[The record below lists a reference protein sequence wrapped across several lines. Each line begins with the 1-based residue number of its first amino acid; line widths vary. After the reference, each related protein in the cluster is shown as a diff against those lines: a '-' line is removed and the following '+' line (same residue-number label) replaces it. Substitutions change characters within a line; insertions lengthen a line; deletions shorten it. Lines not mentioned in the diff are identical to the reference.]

1 MKSLLLLEDD
11 QNLGQTLKERLAQE
25 GYRVIWSENIAQA
38 RAALLENEFD
48 LILLDV
54 GLPDGTGFD
63 FAREIRESRPYPFL
77 FITAQNS
84 AESRLKG
91 YDLGAEEY
99 IPKPFHLRELLM
111 RIRHVLKDHVAI
123 HKLHVDSMIIDFDS
137 MSIINQEGGTQSLPL
152 KDFQVLKL
160 LIERSPAVL
169 SRDDILNQ
177 VWGEER
183 FPSNRSVDNVILR
196 VRQALGVRGPE
207 LIRSIRGVGY
217 QWKVEGEDNG

>member
-1 MKSLLLLEDD
+1 
-11 QNLGQTLKERLAQE
+11 
-25 GYRVIWSENIAQA
+25 
-38 RAALLENEFD
+38 
-48 LILLDV
+48 
-54 GLPDGTGFD
+54 
-63 FAREIRESRPYPFL
+63 
-77 FITAQNS
+77 
-84 AESRLKG
+84 
-91 YDLGAEEY
+91 
-99 IPKPFHLRELLM
+99 
-111 RIRHVLKDHVAI
+111 
-123 HKLHVDSMIIDFDS
+123 MIIDFDS